1 MDSWAVFHDKQYAG
15 KMTMM
20 DDGREVIGS
29 QLRYRGHSLNSTNPD
44 ELAQAKADAIA
55 AKKQLKAYISAP
67 VKAQLISGDVW
78 ISQLWNGDTTQAKAE
93 QPNLAYVS
101 PKEGCT
107 IWGDS
112 MCIPQERAE
121 QAGRARVDE
130 LHPPARG
137 GSGNLPR
144 PPATGPPML
153 RRPRCWTPRCPIPPR
168 RSSSGWSTRWIWART
183 RPPGIRS
190 GPRSSRPEGAELRL
204 PNEQVLQHTRRYL
217 ELIGGRELSREEQ
230 QSFIAETVE
239 SYEKYY
245 NRGFVTYRKSVTEAG
260 QFAAIEW
267 SGQGSLLRDLLGREY
282 IDCLGGYGIFSAGV
296 NHPKVVKAVTDQIQR
311 MALNSQELLE
321 PWRAALGK
329 VLAAVTPGELQN
341 SFFINNGTDAIEG
354 AIKLTRLYTRRSTF
368 ISTLGGFHGK
378 SLGSLSLM
386 GKASFREPFQSGL
399 QDVRFVPY
407 GDADALE
414 AEFRRCASVG
424 VQIAGLVL
432 EPVQGEAGGIVPP
445 ADYFPRAR
453 ELCTRYGA
461 LLIADEIQTGMGRTG
476 KLWGVDHWN
485 VVPDIMCVGKSI
497 GGGVM
502 PLSAFISTAEIWE
515 VMIPNPI
522 IHSTTFGGNPLA
534 CAAGLAAIEVTLEE
548 DLPGQA
554 ASKGDFLLRELGC
567 LQQKYPGVLQEAH
580 GKGLLIGMEFPTQE
594 IGWKVASGLFKRGV
608 LVAGT
613 YSKARVIRIEPALG
627 IPIELLK
634 EMLNRLEDAF
644 LEVSK
649 AR

>member
-1 MDSWAVFHDKQYAG
+1 M
-15 KMTMM
+15 
-20 DDGREVIGS
+20 
-29 QLRYRGHSLNSTNPD
+29 
-44 ELAQAKADAIA
+44 
-55 AKKQLKAYISAP
+55 
-67 VKAQLISGDVW
+67 
-78 ISQLWNGDTTQAKAE
+78 
-93 QPNLAYVS
+93 
-101 PKEGCT
+101 
-107 IWGDS
+107 
-112 MCIPQERAE
+112 
-121 QAGRARVDE
+121 
-130 LHPPARG
+130 
-137 GSGNLPR
+137 
-144 PPATGPPML
+144 
-153 RRPRCWTPRCPIPPR
+153 
-168 RSSSGWSTRWIWART
+168 
-183 RPPGIRS
+183 
-190 GPRSSRPEGAELRL
+190 RL
-204 PNEQVLQHTRRYL
+204 LNEQVLQQTRRYL

-230 QSFIAETVE
+230 QSFIAETVD

-329 VLAAVTPGELQN
+329 VLAAITPGELQN
-341 SFFINNGTDAIEG
+341 SFFINNGTEAIER

-368 ISTLGGFHGK
+368 ISTLGGFHGN

-453 ELCTRYGA
+453 ELCTSYGA

-476 KLWGVDHWN
+476 KLWGVDHWD
-485 VVPDIMCVGKSI
+485 VVPDIMCIGKSI

-567 LQQKYPGVLQEAH
+567 LQQKYPSVLQETH
-580 GKGLLIGMEFPTQE
+580 GKGLLIGMGFPTQE

-613 YSKARVIRIEPALG
+613 YANAKVIRVEPALG

-634 EMLNRLEDAF
+634 EMLNRLEDTF
-644 LEVSK
+644 REVSN
-649 AR
+649 AL

>member
-1 MDSWAVFHDKQYAG
+1 M
-15 KMTMM
+15 
-20 DDGREVIGS
+20 
-29 QLRYRGHSLNSTNPD
+29 
-44 ELAQAKADAIA
+44 
-55 AKKQLKAYISAP
+55 
-67 VKAQLISGDVW
+67 
-78 ISQLWNGDTTQAKAE
+78 
-93 QPNLAYVS
+93 
-101 PKEGCT
+101 
-107 IWGDS
+107 
-112 MCIPQERAE
+112 
-121 QAGRARVDE
+121 
-130 LHPPARG
+130 
-137 GSGNLPR
+137 
-144 PPATGPPML
+144 
-153 RRPRCWTPRCPIPPR
+153 
-168 RSSSGWSTRWIWART
+168 
-183 RPPGIRS
+183 
-190 GPRSSRPEGAELRL
+190 RL
-204 PNEQVLQHTRRYL
+204 PNEQVLQQTRRYL

-230 QSFIAETVE
+230 QSFIAETVD

-267 SGQGSLLRDLLGREY
+267 SGEGSLLRDLLGREY

-296 NHPKVVKAVTDQIQR
+296 NHPKVVRAVTDQIQR

-329 VLAAVTPGELQN
+329 VLAAITPGELQN

-407 GDADALE
+407 GDGDALE
-414 AEFRRCASVG
+414 AEFRRCSSVG

-476 KLWGVDHWN
+476 KLWGVDHWD

-502 PLSAFISTAEIWE
+502 PLSAFISTAAIWE

-554 ASKGDFLLRELGC
+554 ATKGDFLLRELGC
-567 LQQKYPGVLQEAH
+567 LQQKYPAVLQEAH

-613 YSKARVIRIEPALG
+613 YANARVIRVEPALG

-644 LEVSK
+644 REVSK
-649 AR
+649 AG

>member
-1 MDSWAVFHDKQYAG
+1 M
-15 KMTMM
+15 
-20 DDGREVIGS
+20 
-29 QLRYRGHSLNSTNPD
+29 
-44 ELAQAKADAIA
+44 
-55 AKKQLKAYISAP
+55 
-67 VKAQLISGDVW
+67 
-78 ISQLWNGDTTQAKAE
+78 
-93 QPNLAYVS
+93 
-101 PKEGCT
+101 
-107 IWGDS
+107 
-112 MCIPQERAE
+112 
-121 QAGRARVDE
+121 
-130 LHPPARG
+130 
-137 GSGNLPR
+137 
-144 PPATGPPML
+144 
-153 RRPRCWTPRCPIPPR
+153 
-168 RSSSGWSTRWIWART
+168 
-183 RPPGIRS
+183 
-190 GPRSSRPEGAELRL
+190 RL
-204 PNEQVLQHTRRYL
+204 PNEQVLQQTRRYL

-230 QSFIAETVE
+230 QSFIAETVD

-260 QFAAIEW
+260 QYAAIEW
-267 SGQGSLLRDLLGREY
+267 SGEGSLLRDLLGREY

-329 VLAAVTPGELQN
+329 VLAAITPGELQN

-354 AIKLTRLYTRRSTF
+354 AIKLSRLYTRRSTF

-407 GDADALE
+407 GDGDALE

-476 KLWGVDHWN
+476 KLWGVEHWD

-554 ASKGDFLLRELGC
+554 ASKGDLLLRELAC
-567 LQQKYPGVLQEAH
+567 LQQKYPAVLQEAH

-613 YSKARVIRIEPALG
+613 YANARVIRVEPALG

-644 LEVSK
+644 REVSN

>member
-1 MDSWAVFHDKQYAG
+1 
-15 KMTMM
+15 
-20 DDGREVIGS
+20 
-29 QLRYRGHSLNSTNPD
+29 
-44 ELAQAKADAIA
+44 
-55 AKKQLKAYISAP
+55 
-67 VKAQLISGDVW
+67 
-78 ISQLWNGDTTQAKAE
+78 
-93 QPNLAYVS
+93 
-101 PKEGCT
+101 
-107 IWGDS
+107 
-112 MCIPQERAE
+112 
-121 QAGRARVDE
+121 
-130 LHPPARG
+130 
-137 GSGNLPR
+137 
-144 PPATGPPML
+144 
-153 RRPRCWTPRCPIPPR
+153 
-168 RSSSGWSTRWIWART
+168 
-183 RPPGIRS
+183 
-190 GPRSSRPEGAELRL
+190 LRL
-204 PNEQVLQHTRRYL
+204 PNEQVLQQTRRYL
-217 ELIGGRELSREEQ
+217 DLIGGRELSREEQ
-230 QSFIAETVE
+230 QSFIAETVD

-267 SGQGSLLRDLLGREY
+267 SGEGSLLRDLLGREY

-329 VLAAVTPGELQN
+329 VLAAITPGELQN

-354 AIKLTRLYTRRSTF
+354 AIKLTRLFTRRSTF

-407 GDADALE
+407 GDGDALE
-414 AEFRRCASVG
+414 AEFRRCSSVG

-476 KLWGVDHWN
+476 KLWGVDHWD

-502 PLSAFISTAEIWE
+502 PLSAFISTAAIWE

-567 LQQKYPGVLQEAH
+567 LQQKYPAVLQEAH

-613 YSKARVIRIEPALG
+613 YANARVIRVEPALG

-644 LEVSK
+644 REVSK
-649 AR
+649 AG